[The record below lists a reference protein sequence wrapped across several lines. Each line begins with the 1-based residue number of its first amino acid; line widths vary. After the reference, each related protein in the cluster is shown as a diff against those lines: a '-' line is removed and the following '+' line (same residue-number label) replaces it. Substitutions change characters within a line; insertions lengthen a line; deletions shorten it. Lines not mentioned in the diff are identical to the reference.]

1 MPNPTLLAAALAL
14 LLAGPAAA
22 QTTGTITGVVTDG
35 STGNPAVGATVT
47 ATSPALPAGKATV
60 TDAAGAFTLADL
72 PPGQYRLQASLEGY
86 KPESRADLTLGENV
100 TLRANLAI
108 VPEAVRLEEVV
119 VTGSRVRRKDLNTPA
134 PVTVFSRA
142 EVEASGKTSI
152 GEFLQTMP
160 EQGNAPNFQLNNGGI
175 TYGADGA
182 TRVNLRSL
190 GVTRTLVLL
199 NGRRVVNSGVGAS
212 SSVDLNTIPT
222 AAVERIEVLKDGASA
237 VYGSDAIAGVVNVIT
252 RKSFNS
258 TEGSAQYGVS
268 GHGDAQTFDA
278 QVSTG
283 KSNESGGI
291 LFSVGYYEQKSSWLR
306 DRSWAAHALTWDYA
320 SQQAIPG
327 GSFRTP
333 QGTVGLPVGV
343 GGAPTAEC
351 LANALC
357 TYLVTTLDPTN
368 WQNDAFIRDPTA
380 PQGWRIMG
388 DADTYNFAADNYL
401 TIPSQRLQVFSAGDT
416 RLGPARGFFE
426 MSFVQNS
433 TSQNAAPMP
442 LNPGDYTLG
451 DGATPISVSAQ
462 SMYNPFG
469 VDLPFAGRRLV
480 EFGNR
485 SYAQKLETFRVVTG
499 LDGTLSDA
507 FGPLRGWAWDA
518 ALNYGRSGGAFTTTG
533 AIRNS
538 RIADAVGPSFLRNGT
553 PVCGTDPDGIPGN
566 ADDVVIPGCVPIDL
580 FGGPNNGSIDPAQI
594 ANLGFTGTSR
604 AEDSLVSASVN
615 ANGEVFSLG
624 PDRAVSLALGYE
636 HRRQAGA
643 QIADPI
649 AASNDSADFNFKST
663 SGSFSADEAYAELS
677 VPLLANVP
685 GAHSLE
691 LSAALRY
698 VNYDT
703 FGSNTSYKVGAR
715 WAPVPDVTLRGT
727 FSTAFRAPTIGELFL
742 GQTETAP
749 NATDP
754 CNYPAGTPPTDPI
767 VIQCA
772 ANGAPNPTGDNSNQV
787 LTRQGGNP
795 DLKAETAKIFTA
807 GAVFTP
813 RFDPNLSVTV
823 DYYQVQVDNLVSIV
837 GTPGIIDGCFPAAN
851 PDPVLADRPPNQ
863 AYCDL
868 IHRASTSGRILFVS
882 DVNQNIGTL
891 KTAGLD
897 AAARYQLPTR
907 AGRFAVGVEGT
918 FLAYYDRTQPGGGGT
933 ITVHGKGNRDLGV
946 MPAFKGNLN
955 GAWAYGSG
963 SAGAIVR
970 YVGSFKECSGP
981 DGTSDGGIC
990 YASGGDSRQV
1000 GSNVVVDLRG
1010 GYVLQSAAGRTTA
1023 SVGIN
1028 NVFDQKPQYVY
1039 SAPLANSDPTIYDYL
1054 GRYFYV
1060 RLTQTY

>member
-1 MPNPTLLAAALAL
+1 MPKPTLHAVVLAL

-22 QTTGTITGVVTDG
+22 QTAGTITGVVTDG
-35 STGNPAVGATVT
+35 SNGDPVVGVSVV
-47 ATSPALPAGKATV
+47 ATSPALPAGKTTV
-60 TDAAGAFTLADL
+60 TDAAGAFTLGDL
-72 PPGQYRLQASLEGY
+72 PPGQYRLQASLRGY

-100 TLRANLAI
+100 TLRAILAI

-119 VTGSRVRRKDLNTPA
+119 VTGSRLRRKDLNTPA
-134 PVTVFSRA
+134 PVAIFSRA
-142 EVEASGKTSI
+142 QVEASGKISI
-152 GEFLQTMP
+152 GEFLQSMP

-182 TRVNLRSL
+182 TRINLRSL

-199 NGRRVVNSGVGAS
+199 NGRRLVNSGVGAS
-212 SSVDLNTIPT
+212 PSVDLNTIPT
-222 AAVERIEVLKDGASA
+222 AAVERVEVLKDGASA

-252 RKSFNS
+252 RKAFDS
-258 TEGSAQYGVS
+258 TEGRAQYGVS

-283 KSNESGGI
+283 KSNESGSI
-291 LFSVGYYEQKSSWLR
+291 LFSVGYFEQKSSYLR
-306 DRSWAAHALTWDYA
+306 DRSWAARALTWDYA
-320 SQQAIPG
+320 SGQAIPG

-333 QGTVGLPVGV
+333 QGTVGLPIGA

-351 LANALC
+351 LANPLC
-357 TYLVTTLDPTN
+357 SYLVTTLDPAN
-368 WQNDAFIRDPTA
+368 WQNDAFIRDPAA
-380 PQGWRIMG
+380 PNGWRIMG

-401 TIPSQRLQVFSAGDT
+401 TIPSSRLQVFSAGDT

-433 TSQNAAPMP
+433 TAQNAAPMP

-469 VDLPFAGRRLV
+469 VELPFAGRRLV

-485 SYAQKLETFRVVTG
+485 AYGQKLETFRVVTG

-507 FGPLRGWAWDA
+507 FGPLRGWAWGA
-518 ALNYGRSGGAFTTTG
+518 ALNYGRSGGTFTTSG

-538 RIADAVGPSFLRNGT
+538 RIADAVGPSFLLNGT
-553 PVCGTDPDGIPGN
+553 PVCGNPGPDGTDGT
-566 ADDVVIPGCVPIDL
+566 ADDVVIPGCVPINL

-594 ANLGFTGTSR
+594 GNLGFTGTSR
-604 AEDSLVSASVN
+604 AEDSIVSTTVSAD
-615 ANGEVFSLG
+615 GELFALG
-624 PDRAVSLALGYE
+624 ADRAVSLALGYE

-649 AASNDSADFNFKST
+649 AASGDSADFNFKST

-677 VPLLANVP
+677 IPLLSGVV
-685 GAHSLE
+685 GAHALE
-691 LSAALRY
+691 LSAAARY
-698 VNYDT
+698 VNYNT

-727 FSTAFRAPTIGELFL
+727 FSTAFRAPTISELFL
-742 GQTETAP
+742 GQAETAP

-754 CNYPAGTPPTDPI
+754 CNSSTRSPELQT
-767 VIQCA
+767 QCA
-772 ANGAPNPTGDNSNQV
+772 ANGAPNATGDLSNQV

-807 GAVFTP
+807 GAVLTP

-823 DYYQVQVDNLVSIV
+823 DYYQVQVDNLVSII

-851 PDPVLADRPPNQ
+851 PDPVLAGRPPNQ
-863 AYCDL
+863 AYCAL

-882 DVNQNIGTL
+882 DVNQNVGTL

-897 AAARYQLPTR
+897 VAARYNIPTSV
-907 AGRFAVGVEGT
+907 GRFGVGVEGT
-918 FLAYYDRTQPGGGGT
+918 YLSYFDRTQAAGAGT
-933 ITVHGKGNRDLGV
+933 TTVHGKGNHDLGAL
-946 MPAFKGNLN
+946 PAFKGNLS
-955 GAWAYGSG
+955 GTWASASA
-963 SAGAIVR
+963 SAGAVVR

-981 DGTSDGGIC
+981 DRTSDGGLC

-1000 GSNVVVDLRG
+1000 GSNAVVDLHG
-1010 GYVLQSAAGRTTA
+1010 GYVFQSAAGKTTA

-1028 NVFDQKPQYVY
+1028 NAFDQKPQYVY
-1039 SAPLANSDPTIYDYL
+1039 SAPLANSDPTVYDYL
-1054 GRYFYV
+1054 GRYYYV

>member
-1 MPNPTLLAAALAL
+1 MSKPTLLVAVLAL
-14 LLAGPAAA
+14 LAAGPAAA
-22 QTTGTITGVVTDG
+22 QTAGTITGVVTDG
-35 STGNPAVGATVT
+35 STGRPAVGATVV
-47 ATSPALPAGKATV
+47 ASSLALPAGKVTV
-60 TDAAGAFTLADL
+60 TDAAGGFTLGDL

-86 KPESRADLTLGENV
+86 KTETRSDLTLGENV

-108 VPEAVRLEEVV
+108 VPESVRLEEVV

-142 EVEASGKTSI
+142 EVQASGKTSI
-152 GEFLQTMP
+152 GEFLQSMP

-182 TRVNLRSL
+182 TRINLRSL

-199 NGRRVVNSGVGAS
+199 NGRRMVNSGVGAS

-222 AAVERIEVLKDGASA
+222 AAVERVEVLKDGASA
-237 VYGSDAIAGVVNVIT
+237 IYGSDAIGGVVNVIT

-268 GHGDAQTFDA
+268 GHGDAGNYDL

-283 KSNESGGI
+283 KSTDSGSL
-291 LFSVGYYEQKSSWLR
+291 LFSVGYSEQKSSWLR
-306 DRSWAAHALTWDYA
+306 DRSWASRALTWDYPT
-320 SQQAIPG
+320 QTAIPG

-333 QGTVGLPVGV
+333 QGTVGLPVGP
-343 GGAPTAEC
+343 GNTPTPEC

-357 TYLVTTLDPTN
+357 NYLVNTLDPGN
-368 WQNDAFIRDPTA
+368 WQNDAFIRDPA
-380 PQGWRIMG
+380 ALNGWRIMG

-401 TIPSQRLQVFSAGDT
+401 TIPSNRLQVFSAGDT
-416 RLGPARGFFE
+416 LLGPARGFYE

-442 LNPGDYTLG
+442 LNPGDYTLPNS
-451 DGATPISVSAQ
+451 DVPISVSAQ

-485 SYAQKLETFRVVTG
+485 TYSQKLETFRVVTG
-499 LDGTLSDA
+499 LDGTLPDA
-507 FGPLRGWAWDA
+507 FGALRGWAWDA

-553 PVCGTDPDGIPGN
+553 PVCGNPGVDGQPGT
-566 ADDVVIPGCVPIDL
+566 ADDVIIPGCVPINL
-580 FGGPNNGSIDPAQI
+580 FGGPNNGSIDPSQI

-604 AEDSLVSASVN
+604 AEDTITSVSVN
-615 ANGEVFSLG
+615 ASGELFSLAA
-624 PDRAVSLALGYE
+624 DRAISLAVGYE

-649 AASNDSADFNFKST
+649 AESGDSADFNFKST
-663 SGSFSADEAYAELS
+663 SGSFTADEAYAELS

-691 LSAALRY
+691 LSAAARY

-715 WAPVPDVTLRGT
+715 WAPVQDLTLRGT
-727 FSTAFRAPTIGELFL
+727 LSTAFRAPTIGELFL
-742 GQTETAP
+742 GQAETAP

-754 CNYPAGTPPTDPI
+754 CATSIRSPDLQL
-767 VIQCA
+767 QCA
-772 ANGAPNPTGDNSNQV
+772 ANGAPVATGDLSNQV

-795 DLKAETAKIFTA
+795 DLRAETARIFTA

-823 DYYQVQVDNLVSIV
+823 DYYRLQVDHLVSIV
-837 GTPGIIDGCFPAAN
+837 GTPGIIAGCFTGTAGTS
-851 PDPVLADRPPNQ
+851 NQ

-868 IHRASTSGRILFVS
+868 IHRASTSGRILFVE
-882 DVNQNIGTL
+882 DFNQNIGTL

-897 AAARYQLPTR
+897 AAVRYNLPTGV
-907 AGRFAVGVEGT
+907 GRFGLGAEGT
-918 FLAYYDRTQPGGGGT
+918 YLRYYDRTQPDGAGV
-933 ITVHGKGNRDLGV
+933 ITVHGKGNHDLGAL
-946 MPAFKGNLN
+946 PAFKGRLS
-955 GAWAYGSG
+955 GAWALGAG
-963 SAGAIVR
+963 SAGAVVR
-970 YVGSFKECSGP
+970 YVGSFKECSAR
-981 DGTSDGGIC
+981 DRTSDGGLC
-990 YASGGDSRQV
+990 YKSGGDSRQV

-1010 GYVLQSAAGRTTA
+1010 GYVVQSAAGKTTA
-1023 SVGIN
+1023 SVGVN

-1039 SAPLANSDPTIYDYL
+1039 SAPLANSDPSIYDYL
-1054 GRYFYV
+1054 GRFYYV